1 MKPTHLV
8 LLFSLLLGASA
19 FAADPAK
26 PLAEK
31 GAVVFSDNFA
41 RSDLGGIWKTGIP
54 VFTVTGTALKGSQAR
69 DDHGAAIG
77 ATLALPDGNVI
88 LELRFRLDGAN
99 SINVGLD
106 DKSFQGVHAG
116 HISRV
121 VIRPNRLILY
131 DDKEGTMRNDIYA
144 LRKSGDPKKKA
155 EGDEMCQD
163 RTAEF
168 PLKLE
173 QGIWYRLGIEIVGDQ
188 MRVTLD
194 DKEAGRLKSSGLA
207 HPTKPDLR
215 LGVWGQGKD
224 ALIDDV
230 RIWSA
235 KPVSAKQGTR
245 IISK

>member
-1 MKPTHLV
+1 MKPAHHIV
-8 LLFSLLLGASA
+8 LSFLLINASA

-31 GAVVFSDNFA
+31 GAVVFSDDFA
-41 RSDLGGIWKTGIP
+41 RSELGDQWKTGIP
-54 VFTVTGTALKGSQAR
+54 AFTVTGAALKGSQAR

-77 ATLALPDGNVI
+77 ANLALPDGNLI
-88 LELRFRLDGAN
+88 LELKFRFDGAN

-106 DKSFQGVHAG
+106 DKSFKGVHAG

-121 VIRPNRLILY
+121 VIKPNRVSLF
-131 DDKEGTMRNDIYA
+131 DDKEGVMRNDIYA
-144 LRKSGDPKKKA
+144 LRKSSDPKKKA
-155 EGDEMCQD
+155 EGNAMCKD

-168 PLKLE
+168 PLKFE
-173 QGIWYRLGIEIVGDQ
+173 QGTWYRLGIEIVGDQ

-194 DKEAGRLKSSGLA
+194 DREVGRLKSSGLE

-215 LGVWGQGKD
+215 LGVWGKGKE

-230 RIWSA
+230 RIWSVKTMPA
-235 KPVSAKQGTR
+235 K
-245 IISK
+245 